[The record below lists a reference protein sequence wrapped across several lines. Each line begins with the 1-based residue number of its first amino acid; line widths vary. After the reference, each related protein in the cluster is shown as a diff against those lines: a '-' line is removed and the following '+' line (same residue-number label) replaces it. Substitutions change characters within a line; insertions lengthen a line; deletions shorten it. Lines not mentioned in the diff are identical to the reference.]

1 MKRMGHL
8 TSPNDMNMGQHVG
21 ELRKRLM
28 WSAGF
33 IFLTTALA
41 FVFHAQILT
50 LLMEPAQGFA
60 NVPQGKP
67 VYLDLTE
74 FIGIAMKASL
84 TVGVTASLP
93 FVLFQVVLFL
103 APGLKPNERRYLYV
117 LLPVS
122 LIVFVIGAGF
132 GYRVIFPPA
141 VNFLLNFGSEIATPM
156 PRIGTYVNLMLSLLF
171 WMGIVFET
179 PVVLFFLSRLGIVSP
194 EWLARRRKYAV
205 IIAFI
210 LGALITPTFDPINQT
225 LVAVP
230 IIILFEA
237 GIWLAKLGRSLRNRA
252 AERAEM
258 L

>member
-1 MKRMGHL
+1 MAN
-8 TSPNDMNMGQHVG
+8 PNEMNMGQHLL

-84 TVGVTASLP
+84 TVGVAASLP
-93 FVLFQVVLFL
+93 FVLFQVALFL
-103 APGLKPNERRYLYV
+103 APGLKPNERRYLYI
-117 LLPVS
+117 LIPVS
-122 LIVFVIGAGF
+122 LIVFIIGAGF
-132 GYRVIFPPA
+132 GYRIIFPPA
-141 VNFLLNFGSEIATPM
+141 VSFLLNFGSEIVTPM

-171 WMGIVFET
+171 WMGVVFET
-179 PVVLFFLSRLGIVSP
+179 PVVLFFLSRLGVVSP
-194 EWLARRRKYAV
+194 EWLSRKRKYAI
-205 IIAFI
+205 IIAFV

-225 LVAVP
+225 LVAIP

-252 AERAEM
+252 TKSANM

>member
-74 FIGIAMKASL
+74 FI
-84 TVGVTASLP
+84 
-93 FVLFQVVLFL
+93 
-103 APGLKPNERRYLYV
+103 
-117 LLPVS
+117 
-122 LIVFVIGAGF
+122 
-132 GYRVIFPPA
+132 
-141 VNFLLNFGSEIATPM
+141 
-156 PRIGTYVNLMLSLLF
+156 
-171 WMGIVFET
+171 
-179 PVVLFFLSRLGIVSP
+179 
-194 EWLARRRKYAV
+194 
-205 IIAFI
+205 
-210 LGALITPTFDPINQT
+210 
-225 LVAVP
+225 
-230 IIILFEA
+230 
-237 GIWLAKLGRSLRNRA
+237 
-252 AERAEM
+252 
-258 L
+258 